1 MPQRVATIES
11 LAMVFA
17 GVKAVQAGGLEWSD
31 GPHPLGRHRARRPPT
46 PGRPPTPRP
55 SPACATTSTI
65 RAPCLRYPP
74 HSRAQPSAT
83 GHPLDRILFALFIHD
98 NKSEGADNPFS
109 LVHNSQVTPMP
120 DALGNTGYL

>member
-31 GPHPLGRHRARRPPT
+31 GPHPLGRHRARRRRRL
-46 PGRPPTPRP
+46 GDRPPQGRRLPAQRPRRSARLLALP
-55 SPACATTSTI
+55 TSF
-65 RAPCLRYPP
+65 
-74 HSRAQPSAT
+74 PSAT
-83 GHPLDRILFALFIHD
+83 FRDRTSMDRILFALFIHD